1 MEIDYRKIK
10 DVFTYWGNSED
21 LENLYQTQSKF
32 YNKIW
37 DSLQYITIT
46 TCKNCKKEFKT
57 NGDEICDECHTKYY
71 RCERCFS
78 FYEKENAGENIE
90 NFS

>member
-21 LENLYQTQSKF
+21 LENLYKTQSKF

-46 TCKNCKKEFKT
+46 TCKNCKK
-57 NGDEICDECHTKYY
+57 DLALY
-71 RCERCFS
+71 
-78 FYEKENAGENIE
+78 
-90 NFS
+90 